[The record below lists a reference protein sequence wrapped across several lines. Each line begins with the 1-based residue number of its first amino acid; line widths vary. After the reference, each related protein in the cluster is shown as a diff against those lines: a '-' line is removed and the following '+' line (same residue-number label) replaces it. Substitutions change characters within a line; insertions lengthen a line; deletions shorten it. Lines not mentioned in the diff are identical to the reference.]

1 MATFEAQ
8 VEGLTGIL
16 IDGSSKP
23 TQTQLSQFLRNGVLD
38 VTDKWLIGHPQD
50 REQFQRESSPIEN
63 NGDIDLKG
71 ASIISVMRE
80 NEADGSSDG
89 STAWRP
95 CRKISPTMQ
104 SQVVDTESLSF
115 ASKYHPVY
123 TIIDFNEVHV
133 YPTPDGTNDSFKV
146 FYVNHIPKDLTNS
159 ADLGYTHSDI
169 KYFPANKVYLVALY
183 ASIQSLQAAMSNNVV
198 SLSISSPVTPVL
210 TAVTFTSVDSSLDA
224 SAPVFTTTSISAA
237 STYTGSAPN
246 YTNQVVAP
254 DFSKVNTYIDTNQD
268 AELASAKLQE
278 IGSQVQEMSVKM
290 QDSLN
295 TFNKENVAY
304 QSAIQESTQEMQAS
318 NQVNLAKAQAD
329 LQLALANK
337 DRDLQRQLQNGIND
351 MQSIV
356 TNNQNAITKYQ
367 AEVADY
373 QAEVG
378 KEIQESTA
386 KIQQYQGLYVQL
398 LQQYNA
404 AFQVAQP
411 QQQGAR

>member
-1 MATFEAQ
+1 MAAGDFEEQ
-8 VEGLTGIL
+8 VEALTGIAIESSGSNPIQAEL
-16 IDGSSKP
+16 TQFLVDGVHDVVNRMIVAKP
-23 TQTQLSQFLRNGVLD
+23 TELPRFCNT
-38 VTDKWLIGHPQD
+38 TD
-50 REQFQRESSPIEN
+50 S
-63 NGDIDLKG
+63 G
-71 ASIISVMRE
+71 AGTTVAKTGQILSVMRE
-80 NEADGSSDG
+80 HD
-89 STAWRP
+89 STTILRP
-95 CRKISPTMQ
+95 CGRISPNDRYEATDTD
-104 SQVVDTESLSF
+104 SLKFRSKTNPGYYELDEVIHTVPAALESSNNVVVTQVAYDTGLVFGDAKGS
-115 ASKYHPVY
+115 
-123 TIIDFNEVHV
+123 ID
-133 YPTPDGTNDSFKV
+133 
-146 FYVNHIPKDLTNS
+146 
-159 ADLGYTHSDI
+159 
-169 KYFPANKVYLVALY
+169 YFPTEYEYLVILY

-254 DFSKVNTYIDTNQD
+254 DFSKVNTYIDTSED
-268 AELASAKLQE
+268 TELASAKLQE